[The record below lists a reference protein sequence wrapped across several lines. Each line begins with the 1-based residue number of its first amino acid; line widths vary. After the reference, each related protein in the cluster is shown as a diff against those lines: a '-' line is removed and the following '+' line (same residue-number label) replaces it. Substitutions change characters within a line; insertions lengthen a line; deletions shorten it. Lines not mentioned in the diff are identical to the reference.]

1 MEWALVIFFF
11 ANTMAKG
18 DENSTSV
25 VQGFAT
31 AELCAQAQRQ
41 VMALPTGYK
50 SATSACVR
58 VK

>member
-11 ANTMAKG
+11 AGTMAKG

-25 VQGFAT
+25 VQGFTT
-31 AELCAQAQRQ
+31 AEMCAQAQRQ
-41 VMALPTGYK
+41 VAALPSGYK
-50 SATSACVR
+50 NVVSTCVR